1 MRYKIK
7 TNPEEFLV
15 SEISNIQTTL
25 SQDKYKIFLLEKKGY
40 STFDAIASLSSYLS
54 IDQAEVGYAGLK
66 DEDGIT
72 KQKISIPSNL
82 INEKHVEAFNRKFI
96 DRDKYMH
103 ITYIGFTRK
112 KIAINNL
119 LGNSFKIRI
128 RNMEKR
134 EVDYLLKVRKINL
147 NYVNY
152 YGIQRFG
159 LPDKEKKTHL
169 IGKFL
174 LQGDYEEAFKLAC
187 TVEDNFDK
195 SINSSYYFEK
205 MDFRKRSF
213 YYNAYSSYVFNE
225 SLSNLVKEYSQNVLN
240 EEENISF
247 YFPINENGILNIWA
261 HKKMLP
267 IKRYYY
273 DESNNLTEKR
283 SSRLCISN
291 SVVKI
296 IQVQEDEIY
305 HKWSADI
312 EFMLPSG
319 NYATVAIM
327 QLENI
332 MSNLLEKSHEK
343 FIDF

>member
-1 MRYKIK
+1 M
-7 TNPEEFLV
+7 V

-147 NYVNY
+147 NYVNCTC
-152 YGIQRFG
+152 Q
-159 LPDKEKKTHL
+159 
-169 IGKFL
+169 
-174 LQGDYEEAFKLAC
+174 FKC
-187 TVEDNFDK
+187 FFIV
-195 SINSSYYFEK
+195 
-205 MDFRKRSF
+205 
-213 YYNAYSSYVFNE
+213 
-225 SLSNLVKEYSQNVLN
+225 SL
-240 EEENISF
+240 
-247 YFPINENGILNIWA
+247 
-261 HKKMLP
+261 
-267 IKRYYY
+267 
-273 DESNNLTEKR
+273 
-283 SSRLCISN
+283 
-291 SVVKI
+291 
-296 IQVQEDEIY
+296 
-305 HKWSADI
+305 
-312 EFMLPSG
+312 
-319 NYATVAIM
+319 
-327 QLENI
+327 
-332 MSNLLEKSHEK
+332 
-343 FIDF
+343 